1 VTSSEKKYRKKVS
14 LNQSGSALSILII
27 IHLVVYVL
35 FAFMQVVWHLRYDD
49 EQVAVSLFTKHVL
62 SWYTLPA
69 ELNTLMS
76 QPWTLLTHMFVQ
88 TSLWQVFAN
97 MLWLWCFGY
106 IMQDLTGNKKIVPV
120 YLYGAFAGALG
131 FMLAYNFIPSLEEA
145 KGTAAY
151 MGASAGVMAIAIS
164 TTLVAPGYRL
174 FPMLY
179 GGIPLWV
186 LTSVYLIIDLATI
199 SVNDTGTLV
208 SHIFGALTG
217 VLFMFF
223 LKRGYDWSEWMSNF
237 FDWAANLFN
246 PERNRRKRN
255 IKEELFYRSAT
266 TPFKRTPNLTQQRID
281 EILDKINQKGY
292 NSLSDEEKEMLKRA
306 SREEL

>member
-14 LNQSGSALSILII
+14 LSQSGSTLTTLII
-27 IHLVVYVL
+27 MHLVVYVL
-35 FAFMQVVWHLRYDD
+35 FAFLQVVWHLRYEDD
-49 EQVAVSLFTKHVL
+49 QVAISLFTKHVL

-69 ELNTLMS
+69 GFDAMMS
-76 QPWTLLTHMFVQ
+76 QPWTLLTHMFIQ

-97 MLWLWCFGY
+97 MIWLWCFGY

-120 YLYGAFAGALG
+120 YIYGALAGALG
-131 FMLAYNFIPSLEEA
+131 FMLAYNFLPSLEVSKA
-145 KGTAAY
+145 TATY
-151 MGASAGVMAIAIS
+151 MVASAGVMAIAIS

-186 LTSVYLIIDLATI
+186 LTSIYLIIDLATI

-223 LKRGYDWSEWMSNF
+223 LRRGYDWSEWMSNF
-237 FDWAANLFN
+237 FDWIGNLFN
-246 PERNRRKRN
+246 PERNKKKRN

-266 TPFKRTPNLTQQRID
+266 APFKKTPNLTQQRID